1 MSENVIR
8 ILLADDHAVLR
19 AGLRVL
25 LNSEPDMEV
34 VGEASNGTEA
44 LERIDSVRPNVVVL
58 DLSMPGLS
66 GLDIIERI
74 TSDHPQTRVLVLT
87 MHDDKQYILH
97 VLQAGGAGYVLK
109 SGADTELIDA
119 IRHVAQGHSY
129 LYPEATQVLLEA
141 YRGDE
146 KDEPEA
152 DDLEL
157 LSDREREVLIFT
169 ALGYSSREIGET
181 LYLSPKTVDT
191 YRQRVMDKLH
201 LESRADLVKYALKKK
216 LIDSDT
222 LP

>member
-1 MSENVIR
+1 M
-8 ILLADDHAVLR
+8 
-19 AGLRVL
+19 
-25 LNSEPDMEV
+25 
-34 VGEASNGTEA
+34 
-44 LERIDSVRPNVVVL
+44 
-58 DLSMPGLS
+58 
-66 GLDIIERI
+66 
-74 TSDHPQTRVLVLT
+74 
-87 MHDDKQYILH
+87 
-97 VLQAGGAGYVLK
+97 LK

-141 YRGDE
+141 YRGDQSDE
-146 KDEPEA
+146 KDEPGA

-191 YRQRVMDKLH
+191 YRQRMMDKLH